1 MDNKLLSVK
10 EMIKDAC
17 ENTGL
22 DFDRLWCGE
31 NSQSFSLSAVMTED
45 QIRQA
50 DIHPETKQAR
60 KAQWELMS
68 IIFQKY
74 MDSYPANAVFKQKL
88 YEDLMNCLQYVLDV
102 YALVSSDKLKTALS
116 KANSDAAEWKRQF
129 REKQTE
135 AERAE
140 AERAERE
147 KAVEDELRTLRRD
160 KTVSGYQAQCL
171 ALGYTQELAL
181 RAAEAMADNDAAAI
195 MACQQEFLDAK
206 QKELTEQTAQILWLT
221 AY

>member
-1 MDNKLLSVK
+1 MRIDTAKIEGYAEMPAEDKLKAL
-10 EMIKDAC
+10 EEFEFEAPAPKD
-17 ENTGL
+17 
-22 DFDRLWCGE
+22 
-31 NSQSFSLSAVMTED
+31 
-45 QIRQA
+45 
-50 DIHPETKQAR
+50 
-60 KAQWELMS
+60 
-68 IIFQKY
+68 
-74 MDSYPANAVFKQKL
+74 
-88 YEDLMNCLQYVLDV
+88 
-102 YALVSSDKLKTALS
+102 SSDEVNKLKTALS

-206 QKELTEQTAQILWLT
+206 QKELEAAALNKQPTLTTGSPPTAQGADLEAMNKQRRYFGLPPIT
-221 AY
+221 K

>member
-1 MDNKLLSVK
+1 MRIDTAKIEGYAEMSAEDKLKAL
-10 EMIKDAC
+10 EEFEFEAPAPKD
-17 ENTGL
+17 
-22 DFDRLWCGE
+22 
-31 NSQSFSLSAVMTED
+31 
-45 QIRQA
+45 
-50 DIHPETKQAR
+50 
-60 KAQWELMS
+60 
-68 IIFQKY
+68 
-74 MDSYPANAVFKQKL
+74 
-88 YEDLMNCLQYVLDV
+88 
-102 YALVSSDKLKTALS
+102 SSDEVNKLKTALS

-181 RAAEAMADNDAAAI
+181 RAAEAMADNDAATTL
-195 MACQQEFLDAK
+195 ACQQEFLEAK
-206 QKELTEQTAQILWLT
+206 TKEIEAAALNKQPTLTTGSPPTAQGADLEALNKQRRYFGLPPIKQ
-221 AY
+221 